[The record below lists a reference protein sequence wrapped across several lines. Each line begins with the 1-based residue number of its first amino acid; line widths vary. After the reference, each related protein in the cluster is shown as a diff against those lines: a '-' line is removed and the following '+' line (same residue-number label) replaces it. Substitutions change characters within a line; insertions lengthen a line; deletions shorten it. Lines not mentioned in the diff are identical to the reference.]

1 MFLFNANARLSILR
15 MKDVSAFVIKGN
27 VRAFVME
34 EGMGDAP
41 VFVIKGG
48 TPLATYVFFSFIIG
62 DTH

>member
-15 MKDVSAFVIKGN
+15 MKDVSAFIIKGN

-48 TPLATYVFFSFIIG
+48 TP
-62 DTH
+62 